1 MHRPSQITIQCP
13 APSLNGV
20 DFDTAILA
28 DKSSYLKK
36 LKKLQKKILQ
46 VQQAYYHQ
54 KKRAILVFE
63 GWDASGK
70 GGAIRRIT
78 EKLDPRGVTVHPIS
92 APTQEEQSKHY
103 LHRFQARLPEAG
115 SIAIFDRSWYGR
127 VLVERIEQFASDYE
141 WQRAYQE
148 INEFER
154 SLIDDGARI
163 IKVFMHITPEEQLR
177 RFEERLNNPVKRWKL
192 TTEDI
197 RNRQRWPAYK
207 QAIED
212 MFQRTSTEAA
222 PWHIIAGNHKWY
234 ARIAVLQ
241 TIVEQ
246 LAEGID
252 TTPPPLDPEV
262 IKEAYLSLGIEIDKN
277 SY

>member
-1 MHRPSQITIQCP
+1 MHKPSAIILET
-13 APSLNGV
+13 PSRTLQSVN
-20 DFDTAILA
+20 FENSTLA
-28 DKSSYLKK
+28 DKDEYLKK
-36 LKKLQKKILQ
+36 LKKWQKKMLQ
-46 VQQAYYHQ
+46 VQQAYFHQ
-54 KKRAILVFE
+54 NRRAILVFE

-92 APTQEEQSKHY
+92 APTPQEQSKHY

-115 SIAIFDRSWYGR
+115 TIAIFDRSWYGR
-127 VLVERIEQFASDYE
+127 VLVERIEGFATEKE

-154 SLIDDGARI
+154 SLIDDGVRI
-163 IKVFMHITPEEQLR
+163 VKVFMHITPDEQLK

-197 RNRQRWPAYK
+197 RNRAKWEEY
-207 QAIED
+207 ETSTNE
-212 MFQRTSTEAA
+212 MFQYTSTEAA
-222 PWHIIAGNHKWY
+222 PWNIIRGNHKWF
-234 ARIAVLQ
+234 ARIDALKTV
-241 TIVEQ
+241 VNQ

-252 TTPPPLDPEV
+252 TSPPAINPEV
-262 IKEAYLSLGIEIDKN
+262 IQHAYEALGITIKTE
-277 SY
+277 

>member
-1 MHRPSQITIQCP
+1 MYQPSPIILQF
-13 APSLNGV
+13 PSPTLKAV
-20 DFDTAILA
+20 DFESSELS
-28 DKSSYLKK
+28 DKDDYLKK
-36 LKKLQKKILQ
+36 LKKWQKKMLQ
-46 VQQAYYHQ
+46 VQQAYFHQ
-54 KKRAILVFE
+54 NKRAIIVLE

-78 EKLDPRGVTVHPIS
+78 EKLDPRGVVVHPIS
-92 APTQEEQSKHY
+92 APTPEEQSKHY

-115 SIAIFDRSWYGR
+115 AIAIFDRSWYGR
-127 VLVERIEQFASDYE
+127 VLVERIEGFASEKE

-163 IKVFMHITPEEQLR
+163 IKVFMHISPEEQLK

-197 RNRQRWPAYK
+197 RNRERWPDYEEAT
-207 QAIED
+207 ED
-212 MFQRTSTEAA
+212 MFRYTSTNSA
-222 PWHIIAGNHKWY
+222 PWNIVAGNHKWF
-234 ARIAVLQ
+234 ARIEVLK
-241 TIVEQ
+241 TVVER

-252 TTPPPLDPEV
+252 TTPPPLNPEV
-262 IKEAYLSLGIEIDKN
+262 TKAAYDALGISIKN
-277 SY
+277 K